1 MEKKNDL
8 DLPTLEE
15 VLEESNVNNTQQTNI
30 QNNNV
35 PPITH
40 IEEKTESTIVPVVNN
55 EITKPQ
61 EQINTPKA
69 ENISKQN
76 STPIYTQE
84 LNSSYDNNLDS
95 QTQNKQT
102 NHTELIK
109 RLILVIVCIGAII
122 IFVPKLF
129 KEMKIASNIDNDEEV
144 PIVEEEN
151 NNKEENKDDEKVEN
165 TDENKE
171 ETTKPTT
178 PTNPSSP
185 STNPTTPTTKPTTP
199 TTKPTTP
206 TTPPSTNTE
215 ANTWN
220 GIYTLN
226 GTDIKIFQIYDDEIE
241 YNITGPD
248 GTSQSYA
255 KINGKTAKDE
265 MFDEEYIFTLNGN
278 KLEYSDTE
286 KYFPNG
292 TYTKKS
298 DYTSKDYYK
307 DNIGDPSYINSD
319 ISGEYKL
326 NDVIITIIQT
336 EKDKVRFSIK
346 KGSSTYSMTGELK
359 NFIIDFK
366 KTMFDDTDTIKF
378 EFINGTIKI
387 TATSTDKDSILNK
400 IDGTYKK
407 SRKLTIEEVIKNGYI

>member
-1 MEKKNDL
+1 MEKRNDL

-30 QNNNV
+30 QNNNI
-35 PPITH
+35 PHITH
-40 IEEKTESTIVPVVNN
+40 IEEKSESTIVPVINN

-61 EQINTPKA
+61 EQINTPKE
-69 ENISKQN
+69 ENIAKQN

-109 RLILVIVCIGAII
+109 RLILVIICIGAII

-129 KEMKIASNIDNDEEV
+129 KEMKIASNIDNDEDV

-171 ETTKPTT
+171 ENTKPTT

-185 STNPTTPTTKPTTP
+185 STNPTTP
-199 TTKPTTP
+199 
-206 TTPPSTNTE
+206 PSTNTK

-255 KINGKTAKDE
+255 EINGKTAKDE
-265 MFDEEYIFTLNGN
+265 MFGEKYIFTLNGN
-278 KLEYSDTE
+278 KLEYSDT
-286 KYFPNG
+286 
-292 TYTKKS
+292 KK
-298 DYTSKDYYK
+298 TFQMVHILK
-307 DNIGDPSYINSD
+307 NQ
-319 ISGEYKL
+319 
-326 NDVIITIIQT
+326 IIQARTII
-336 EKDKVRFSIK
+336 K
-346 KGSSTYSMTGELK
+346 
-359 NFIIDFK
+359 II
-366 KTMFDDTDTIKF
+366 
-378 EFINGTIKI
+378 
-387 TATSTDKDSILNK
+387 
-400 IDGTYKK
+400 
-407 SRKLTIEEVIKNGYI
+407 

>member
-15 VLEESNVNNTQQTNI
+15 VLEESNVNNTQQINI

-40 IEEKTESTIVPVVNN
+40 IEEKTESTVVPVVNN

-61 EQINTPKA
+61 EQINIPKE
-69 ENISKQN
+69 ENIPKQN

-109 RLILVIVCIGAII
+109 RLILVIICIGAII

-129 KEMKIASNIDNDEEV
+129 REMKIASNIDNDEDV

-165 TDENKE
+165 TDEKKE
-171 ETTKPTT
+171 E
-178 PTNPSSP
+178 
-185 STNPTTPTTKPTTP
+185 TTKPTTP

-206 TTPPSTNTE
+206 TTPPSTNTTT
-215 ANTWN
+215 NTWN
-220 GIYTLN
+220 GVYTLN

-265 MFDEEYIFTLNGN
+265 MFGEEYIFTLNGN

-307 DNIGDPSYINSD
+307 DNIGDPTYINSD

-346 KGSSTYSMTGELK
+346 KDSSTYSMTGELK

-387 TATSTDKDSILNK
+387 TASSTDKDSILNK
-400 IDGTYKK
+400 INGTYKK
-407 SRKLTIEEVIKNGYI
+407 SKKLTIEEVIKNGYI